1 MYVLAI
7 ETTGAYAS
15 VALAESRHAKAD
27 PAQWEN
33 APDAKMP
40 KRIYVLSQNLTPD
53 NIYKLTYNRAPSY
66 NNGEKST

>member
-27 PAQWEN
+27 PAQQEN
-33 APDAKMP
+33 A
-40 KRIYVLSQNLTPD
+40 R
-53 NIYKLTYNRAPSY
+53 
-66 NNGEKST
+66 G